1 MALECL
7 GTAVGEVSA
16 NLAGITHVESVEL
29 VEPIGNG
36 LWGLGWGFRW
46 GLSGVCTANMVWSVG
61 VRVGLKWSL
70 YSE

>member
-36 LWGLGWGFRW
+36 LWGLKWC
-46 GLSGVCTANMVWSVG
+46 LSGACTANRVWAVG
-61 VRVGLKWSL
+61 VRMGL
-70 YSE
+70 